1 MDKILDEREVC
12 DLECLSLGAFAPLTT
27 YMTSVQYNSCLDTM
41 KIPEGVF
48 PIPITLSVCGPVTE
62 GTVLKLKSV
71 TGVVYAELTVS
82 ESWPIDLERES
93 VAVFGCFEKSHPY
106 TGYQLGKK
114 DTHYVAG
121 ALVHKPG
128 ITFHNTFTKFRWT
141 PEQVKAWRGDSQL
154 VGFQTRN
161 PLHQSHIELIKAA
174 SAKVVGAKVLLH
186 PVEGVTQECD
196 IPFGVRMK
204 CYQGVLPHLGG
215 CDLSVLPLSM
225 RMAGPREAVWHAV
238 IRRNY
243 GCTHFIVGRDHAG
256 PSYKKSDGSAFFDPM
271 AAQNLALELADE
283 IGITIL
289 ASTEVVFCDGR
300 DPCYL
305 PVGAANTLCR
315 DNPGRVIRNISGT
328 EFRKMLDSGADVP
341 FWYSYPEVISVL
353 KTYYARPRGACYYF
367 VGLSGAGKST
377 LAEGLK
383 ARLEEVYP
391 HREVTILDADVIRT
405 HLSKGLGFSKEDRS
419 MNVRRI
425 GYVASEI
432 VRHGGLVIVANIAPF
447 AEDRA
452 FNKKLISA
460 WGDYNQIY
468 VNTPI
473 DECERRDVKGLY
485 AGARAGTIKNF
496 TGVSDPFEVPTDSA
510 LDLTLMSVDETLS
523 VIYKRFGL

>member
-1 MDKILDEREVC
+1 MDKVLDEREVC
-12 DLECLSLGAFAPLTT
+12 DLECLSLGAFAPLNT

-41 KIPEGVF
+41 KIAEGVF
-48 PIPITLSVCGPVTE
+48 PIPITLSFSGPVPE
-62 GTVLKLKSV
+62 GTVLRLKSV

-93 VAVFGCFEKSHPY
+93 LAVFGCFEKTHPY
-106 TGYQLGKK
+106 TSYQLGKK
-114 DTHYVAG
+114 DTHYVSG

-128 ITFHNTFTKFRWT
+128 ITYHNTFTKYRWT

-161 PLHQSHIELIKAA
+161 PLHRSHIELIKAA

-204 CYQGVLPHLGG
+204 CYQGVLPYLGG

-256 PSYKKSDGSAFFDPM
+256 PSYKKSDGTAFFDPM
-271 AAQNLALELADE
+271 AAQKLALSLASD

-289 ASTEVVFCDGR
+289 PSQEVVYVEEAGEGQ
-300 DPCYL
+300 Y
-305 PVGAANTLCR
+305 VEIGAAA
-315 DNPGRVIRNISGT
+315 GRPTKSISGT
-328 EFRKMLDSGADVP
+328 EFRKMLDGGGVVP
-341 FWYSYPEVISVL
+341 AWYSYPEVIDVL
-353 KTYYARPRGACYYF
+353 KTYYSRPRGACYYF

-473 DECERRDVKGLY
+473 EECERRDVKGLY

-510 LDLTLMSVDETLS
+510 LDLTLMSVEETLAE
-523 VIYKRFGL
+523 IYKRFGL